1 MMPRTAIAKIAKMI
15 GRELDT
21 GVGPSEEALAAGPIL
36 AEAGATTEIVGG
48 LLAEAHRKH
57 PDDRVIAG
65 YTFILEGA
73 LGTLRLQS
81 SGGDIEGDRTIAE
94 VRRRLD
100 DAVQKGGIAPE
111 ALMLM
116 ARAFAR
122 AELDPGRTLQQA
134 MMTAMEAQSPS
145 MPAAPTPAEISDH
158 FGELAAALDND
169 PFEIYAELA
178 TTAAAFP
185 PDHHATMAGA
195 LAISD
200 SEAVREAAL
209 GFAFSPDPAVSAAA
223 LVAVSRQGRA
233 PLVSKA
239 IDRLVRMRP
248 WLSETRRPNVDT
260 AIRALR
266 PKAAAPLPI
275 ERWEIRAVL
284 ASLCDGAGAQSLFAL
299 AKRGR
304 RFALASLLVKSEIG
318 VADAWV
324 RDGMTKTEADAL
336 ITQIVAGAEA
346 VEVSIRLLEQRL
358 ADALAINVA
367 RDVPPPFGLLQVAE
381 RLGLGLVHPDSISP
395 HELVEA
401 LIADLPSARTDTA
414 AAQAAHRA
422 SVSWEQGFETLAS
435 WFEAGE
441 DVEKLLQPL
450 RTRKRRIEA
459 VSAQLLPIRRKFWAE
474 RCAWMAATLKE
485 GVVDGDDTWCDF
497 ALVARDL
504 IAQRPLAEIP
514 LAARIAAATVEAFEQ
529 RNRKI
534 AVETRIP

>member
-1 MMPRTAIAKIAKMI
+1 MMPRTAITHIAKSI

-21 GVGPSEEALAAGPIL
+21 GVRPSEEALAAGPIL
-36 AEAGATTEIVGG
+36 AEAGATTEVVGS
-48 LLAEAHRKH
+48 LLAEALRKRPNDH
-57 PDDRVIAG
+57 MISG

-81 SGGDIEGDRTIAE
+81 SGGDIEADRAIAE
-94 VRRRLD
+94 VRDRLD
-100 DAVQKGGIAPE
+100 DAVRKGGIAPE
-111 ALMLM
+111 VLMLM

-145 MPAAPTPAEISDH
+145 VASALTPAEISDH
-158 FGELAAALDND
+158 FAELAAALDND

-178 TTAAAFP
+178 ITAAAFP

-209 GFAFSPDPAVSAAA
+209 GFAFSADPAVSSAA
-223 LVAVSRQGRA
+223 LAAVSEQVRA
-233 PLVSKA
+233 PSVSSKA

-260 AIRALR
+260 TIRALR
-266 PKAAAPLPI
+266 PKAAPPLPV
-275 ERWEIRAVL
+275 ERWEIRGVL
-284 ASLCDGAGAQSLFAL
+284 ASLCDGAGAQSLFVL

-324 RDGMTKTEADAL
+324 RDGMTKAEADAL
-336 ITQIVAGAEA
+336 ITEIVSGAEA
-346 VEVSIRLLEQRL
+346 VEVSISLLEQRL
-358 ADALAINVA
+358 ADALVINVA
-367 RDVPPPFGLLQVAE
+367 RDVPPSFGLLQVVE
-381 RLGLGLVHPDSISP
+381 RLGLGPLHPASISP
-395 HELVEA
+395 LVLVEA
-401 LIADLPSARTDTA
+401 LIADLPSARTDPV

-422 SVSWEQGFETLAS
+422 SVSWKEEFETLAS

-441 DVEKLLQPL
+441 AVQKLLQPL

-459 VSAQLLPIRRKFWAE
+459 VSAQLLPTRRKFWAE

-485 GVVDGDDTWCDF
+485 GAAEGDDTWCDF

-504 IAQRPLAEIP
+504 VGQRPLAEIP

-529 RNRKI
+529 R
-534 AVETRIP
+534 

>member
-1 MMPRTAIAKIAKMI
+1 MMPRTAIAQIAKMI

-21 GVGPSEEALAAGPIL
+21 GVGRSEEALAAGPIL
-36 AEAGATTEIVGG
+36 ADAGATSEIVGS
-48 LLAEAHRKH
+48 LLAEAHRKR
-57 PDDRVIAG
+57 PDDRLIAG
-65 YTFILEGA
+65 YTFMLEGA

-81 SGGDIEGDRTIAE
+81 SGGDIAGDRAIAE
-94 VRRRLD
+94 VRHRLD

-111 ALMLM
+111 VLMLI

-122 AELDPGRTLQQA
+122 AELDPGRALQQA
-134 MMTAMEAQSPS
+134 MMTAIKAQSPS
-145 MPAAPTPAEISDH
+145 MPTAPTPAEISDH

-200 SEAVREAAL
+200 SEAVRQAAL

-223 LVAVSRQGRA
+223 LVAVSRQRRA
-233 PLVSKA
+233 PSVSKTIA
-239 IDRLVRMRP
+239 RLVRLRP
-248 WLSETRRPNVDT
+248 WLSETRRPNVDI

-266 PKAAAPLPI
+266 PKAVAPLAV
-275 ERWEIRAVL
+275 ERWEIRGVL

-324 RDGMTKTEADAL
+324 RDGMTKAEADAL
-336 ITQIVAGAEA
+336 ITEIVSGAEA
-346 VEVSIRLLEQRL
+346 VEVSISSLEQRL
-358 ADALAINVA
+358 ADALVINVA
-367 RDVPPPFGLLQVAE
+367 RDVPPPFGLLQVVE
-381 RLGLGLVHPDSISP
+381 RLGLGPLHPESISP
-395 HELVEA
+395 LELVEA
-401 LIADLPSARTDTA
+401 LIADLPSARTDTV

-422 SVSWEQGFETLAS
+422 SVSWEHEFETLAS

-441 DVEKLLQPL
+441 AVQKLLQPL

-459 VSAQLLPIRRKFWAE
+459 VSAQLLPTRRKFWAE

-485 GVVDGDDTWCDF
+485 G
-497 ALVARDL
+497 ALEGNNA
-504 IAQRPLAEIP
+504 
-514 LAARIAAATVEAFEQ
+514 
-529 RNRKI
+529 
-534 AVETRIP
+534 

>member
-1 MMPRTAIAKIAKMI
+1 
-15 GRELDT
+15 
-21 GVGPSEEALAAGPIL
+21 VN
-36 AEAGATTEIVGG
+36 
-48 LLAEAHRKH
+48 RKR
-57 PDDRVIAG
+57 PDDHMIAG

-81 SGGDIEGDRTIAE
+81 SGGDIEADRAIAE
-94 VRRRLD
+94 VRHRLD
-100 DAVQKGGIAPE
+100 DALQKGDVAPE
-111 ALMLM
+111 VLMLM

-134 MMTAMEAQSPS
+134 MMTAMKAQSPS
-145 MPAAPTPAEISDH
+145 VPAALTPAEISDH
-158 FGELAAALDND
+158 FAELAAALDND

-185 PDHHATMAGA
+185 PDLHVTMAGA
-195 LAISD
+195 LARSD

-209 GFAFSPDPAVSAAA
+209 GFAFSPNPAVSSAA
-223 LVAVSRQGRA
+223 LVAVSQQGPA

-248 WLSETRRPNVDT
+248 WLSEARRPNVDT

-266 PKAAAPLPI
+266 PKAAPPLPV
-275 ERWEIRAVL
+275 ERCEIRGVL

-324 RDGMTKTEADAL
+324 RDGMTKAEADAL
-336 ITQIVAGAEA
+336 ITEIVAGAEA
-346 VEVSIRLLEQRL
+346 VEVSISLLEQRL
-358 ADALAINVA
+358 ADALAINVV
-367 RDVPPPFGLLQVAE
+367 RDFPPPFSLLQVVE
-381 RLGLGLVHPDSISP
+381 TLGLGPLHPESISP
-395 HELVEA
+395 LVLVEA
-401 LIADLPSARTDTA
+401 LIAGLPSARTDTA
-414 AAQAAHRA
+414 AAQVAHRA
-422 SVSWEQGFETLAS
+422 SVSWEQEFETVAS

-441 DVEKLLQPL
+441 AVQKLLRPL

-459 VSAQLLPIRRKFWAE
+459 VSARLLPTRRKFWAE

-485 GVVDGDDTWCDF
+485 GAAEDDDTWCDF

-504 IAQRPLAEIP
+504 VGQTPLAEIP

-529 RNRKI
+529 S
-534 AVETRIP
+534 

>member
-1 MMPRTAIAKIAKMI
+1 MMPRTAIAQIAKMI

-36 AEAGATTEIVGG
+36 AEAGATTEIVGS
-48 LLAEAHRKH
+48 LLAEAHRKR
-57 PDDRVIAG
+57 PDDRTIAG

-81 SGGDIEGDRTIAE
+81 SGGDIEADRAIAE
-94 VRRRLD
+94 VRHRLD
-100 DAVQKGGIAPE
+100 DALQKGGVAPE
-111 ALMLM
+111 VLMLM

-145 MPAAPTPAEISDH
+145 MPAALTPAEITDH
-158 FGELAAALDND
+158 FAELAAALDND
-169 PFEIYAELA
+169 PFAIYAELA

-185 PDHHATMAGA
+185 AEHHAAMAGA

-200 SEAVREAAL
+200 AGAVREAAL
-209 GFAFSPDPAVSAAA
+209 GFAFSPDPAVSSAA
-223 LVAVSRQGRA
+223 LVAVSQQVRGG
-233 PLVSKA
+233 LVSNKVV
-239 IDRLVRMRP
+239 DRLVRIRP

-266 PKAAAPLPI
+266 PKTAPPLPV
-275 ERWEIRAVL
+275 ERWEIRGVL
-284 ASLCDGAGAQSLFAL
+284 TSLCDGAGAQSLFAL

-304 RFALASLLVKSEIG
+304 RFALASLLVKSEVG

-324 RDGMTKTEADAL
+324 RDGMTKAEADAL
-336 ITQIVAGAEA
+336 ITEIVAGAEA
-346 VEVSIRLLEQRL
+346 VEVSISLLEQRL

-367 RDVPPPFGLLQVAE
+367 RDFPPPFGLLQVVE
-381 RLGLGLVHPDSISP
+381 TLGLGPLHPESISP
-395 HELVEA
+395 LVLVEA
-401 LIADLPSARTDTA
+401 LIADLPAARTDTV

-422 SVSWEQGFETLAS
+422 SVSWEQEFETLAS

-441 DVEKLLQPL
+441 AVQKLLQPL

-459 VSAQLLPIRRKFWAE
+459 VLAQLLPARRKFWAE

-485 GVVDGDDTWCDF
+485 GAAEGDDTWCDF

-504 IAQRPLAEIP
+504 IGQRPLAEIP
-514 LAARIAAATVEAFEQ
+514 LAACIAAATVEAFEQ
-529 RNRKI
+529 R
-534 AVETRIP
+534 